1 MKITM
6 QLSFDHYERL
16 MKYAGEDSPA
26 YRTLKNGVKAPL
38 ADDGEQSQVIVIL
51 CDADQAE
58 MIRESAKHFCP
69 EAVPQIEKWIR
80 VARFDVP

>member
-6 QLSFDHYERL
+6 QLSLAHYERL
-16 MKYAGEDSPA
+16 IKYAGEDSPA
-26 YRTLKNGVKAPL
+26 YRTLKNGVKVAV
-38 ADDGEQSQVIVIL
+38 ADDSERSQVIVIL

-69 EAVPQIEKWIR
+69 EAVPQLEKWIR
-80 VARFDVP
+80 LARFAVP